1 MHYFLLSV
9 GSNTYAKRNIEKA
22 KQLLQE
28 NISGLTFTN
37 CMESKPYGKQY
48 KRPFL
53 NILAWSSSELSKEEV
68 VRVTK
73 SIEVQMGRKPE
84 DKALGR
90 VVVDIDL
97 IQYGN
102 DVLKPTDFQR
112 SYVKELLPL
121 VNV

>member
-1 MHYFLLSV
+1 MHYLLLSV

-22 KQLLQE
+22 GQLLKR
-28 NISGLTFTN
+28 NIPGLIFTS

-48 KRPFL
+48 KRSFL

-68 VRVTK
+68 IRMAK

-84 DKALGR
+84 DKAQGR

-97 IQYGN
+97 IQYDN
-102 DVLKPTDFQR
+102 DVLKPTDFER
-112 SYVKELLPL
+112 SYVKELLPQ
-121 VNV
+121 VTI